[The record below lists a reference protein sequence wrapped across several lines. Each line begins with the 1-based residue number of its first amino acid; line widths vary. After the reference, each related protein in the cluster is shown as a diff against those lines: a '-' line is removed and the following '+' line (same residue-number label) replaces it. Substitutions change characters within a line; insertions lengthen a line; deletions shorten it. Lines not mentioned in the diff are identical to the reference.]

1 MCAFFVVDI
10 FHTCFLFS
18 FFLDVFFFCG
28 GGGEHFFP
36 DGFGHS
42 SIPKIESSD
51 RSKFFILTWDAG

>member
-1 MCAFFVVDI
+1 M
-10 FHTCFLFS
+10 CFLLLLTFFTRVFFSLFFWMS
-18 FFLDVFFFCG
+18 FFFW
-28 GGGEHFFP
+28 GGEHFFP